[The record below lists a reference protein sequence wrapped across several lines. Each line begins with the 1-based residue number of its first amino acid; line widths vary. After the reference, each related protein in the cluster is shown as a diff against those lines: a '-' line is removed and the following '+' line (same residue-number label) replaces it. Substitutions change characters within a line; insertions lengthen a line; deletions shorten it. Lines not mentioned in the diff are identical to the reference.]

1 MGSQLEL
8 VNMVARLVFVSLS
21 LFAGVTL
28 CQDFKKHNLPVL
40 FQYEEPGHSVAVFR
54 GAELKQ
60 AIAAGLVP
68 GFGNLGRKGKVLID
82 DGSDDM
88 AAAKTAAAAKAAA
101 DATAAADA
109 RAAAEAKAAADARA
123 RAAAAKAAADAR
135 AAAEAKAAAEAR
147 ARAAA
152 AKAAADARAAEEA
165 RQARSRTSQLDS
177 AEQACIQACK
187 NLAGQCRNPFA

>member
-82 DGSDDM
+82 DSADDM
-88 AAAKTAAAAKAAA
+88 
-101 DATAAADA
+101 
-109 RAAAEAKAAADARA
+109 
-123 RAAAAKAAADAR
+123 AAADAR

-147 ARAAA
+147 AR
-152 AKAAADARAAEEA
+152 AAADARAAEEA